1 MKLLKSSNRGGRRE
15 NAGRKATWKNP
26 DTMTIRVP
34 KIIAAQVMEIAHR
47 LDSGEK
53 NDFDTNSKGEK
64 NELVTESI
72 LADSESCPKGDRQAL
87 VPSAEFRDEK
97 ITESNQGFKSESK
110 PITNS
115 RSANLDRFENVTES
129 RLTKIELEN
138 ELVTE
143 SNSPN
148 IENVTKSS
156 KSVNEAIELAKKML
170 KHKKS
175 ARHTVAKLISKLYS
189 TSVSFE
195 DLK

>member
-1 MKLLKSSNRGGRRE
+1 
-15 NAGRKATWKNP
+15 
-26 DTMTIRVP
+26 MTIRVP

-53 NDFDTNSKGEK
+53 IDFDTNSKSEI

-72 LADSESCPKGDRQAL
+72 ADSESSPKGDRQAI

-97 ITESNQGFKSESK
+97 ITESIQGFKSESK

-115 RSANLDRFENVTES
+115 RSSNLDTFENVTKS
-129 RLTKIELEN
+129 NLPKTELGN

-143 SNSPN
+143 SNPPN
-148 IENVTKSS
+148 FENVTKSS